1 MGMNASVTIK
11 MSKELSMTTA
21 PHLFQPLKLRSLET
35 RNRIVISP
43 MCQYSAH
50 EGHLDDWHLVNLGRY
65 AIGGAGIVFT
75 EATAVQKRGRI
86 THGCPG
92 LWTDSQI
99 PGHARV
105 AEFALRNGAIPAI
118 QLGHAGRKG
127 GMQRPWFGNGPLNDA
142 DTVRGDMPWTPVGP
156 SALPVAD
163 GWPEPHVLSETD
175 IADLIEDYRSAAKRA
190 LDAGY
195 KIAEIHGA
203 HGYLLHSFLSPLS
216 NKRHDKYGGD
226 LQGRMRLALEVT
238 EAVRDVW
245 SSELPIFFRTS
256 AVDGTPEGWSL
267 DDTVVLA
274 TELKRIGVAVM
285 DCSSSGIAGSAT
297 ANVPR
302 KRQPG
307 FQVPYAERVRTE
319 VGMATMAVGLI
330 THPEQAEDILA
341 HGRADLIA
349 IGREA
354 LVDPMW
360 ALHAA
365 QTLGADPL
373 FDLWP
378 EQSGWWLEGRQK
390 TSDFYQPLKSVE

>member
-1 MGMNASVTIK
+1 
-11 MSKELSMTTA
+11 MTAA
-21 PHLFQPLKLRSLET
+21 PRLFQPLALRSLQT

-50 EGHLDDWHLVNLGRY
+50 EGHLDDWHLVHLGRF

-105 AEFALRNGAIPAI
+105 AQFALRNGAIPAI

-142 DTVRGDMPWTPVGP
+142 DFARGDMPWTPVGP
-156 SALPVAD
+156 SALPVAE
-163 GWPEPHVLSETD
+163 GWTMPHALTEAD
-175 IADLIEDYRSAAKRA
+175 IHDLIEDYAAAAKRA
-190 LDAGY
+190 LAAGY
-195 KIAEIHGA
+195 KIAEVHGA
-203 HGYLLHSFLSPLS
+203 HGYLVHSFLSPIS
-216 NKRHDKYGGD
+216 NLRTDRYGGD
-226 LQGRMRLALEVT
+226 LSGRMRLALQIAERVR
-238 EAVRDVW
+238 AVWPAD
-245 SSELPIFFRTS
+245 LPVFFRTS

-267 DDTVVLA
+267 DDTVALA
-274 TELKRIGVAVM
+274 GELKKIGVDAI
-285 DCSSSGIAGSAT
+285 DCSSGGITGAAT
-297 ANVPR
+297 ASGGQ

-307 FQVPYAERVRTE
+307 FQVGYAERVRKE
-319 VGMATMAVGLI
+319 VQMATMAVGLI
-330 THPEQAEDILA
+330 THPQQAEDILA
-341 HGRADLIA
+341 QGQADLIA
-349 IGREA
+349 LGREA

-365 QTLGADPL
+365 RYLGHDTV
-373 FDLWP
+373 FETWP
-378 EQSGWWLEGRQK
+378 QQSGWWLAGREK
-390 TSDFYQPLKSVE
+390 TSDFYKPDQA